1 MAYSTFLQWGCRVTV
16 KAGTAAILVFGA
28 VASPEIAAQP
38 TGGGRYSAAEY
49 ARLDDPG
56 DSPVIRRINGREE
69 VAAGLRR
76 SNSRGAQPRAQIL
89 TRGGAVDIGPPQAVD
104 FSAAY
109 ALNDDGEVAGA
120 FNGSVALRPFRSMRR
135 SAFVALPV
143 LPGHTGGV
151 AFGINARGDAVG
163 YSSGDNQMRAVW
175 WTRTGE
181 LQLLPGGSESA
192 SRALG
197 VNNRGDVVGVSG
209 EAPQRAVI
217 WPAKG
222 QAVDLGT
229 LPGFSGSEALATNN
243 RGDVVGN
250 ALGVD
255 GAPDR
260 SRAVWWDAGGRGLQD
275 LGTLPGDTDSRAND
289 INARGDVVGSSSG
302 SRGDRAFLWT
312 ARDGMVDLN
321 RLVPV
326 PGVVLIEALGINDN
340 GSIVAIGQE
349 GGHDHGPGEEHGDH
363 ELPRRV
369 LVLRPQG
376 R

>member
-1 MAYSTFLQWGCRVTV
+1 M
-16 KAGTAAILVFGA
+16 KAGAAAILAIGA
-28 VASPEIAAQP
+28 IASPDLAAQP
-38 TGGGRYSAAEY
+38 TGNGRYSASEY

-56 DSPVIRRINGREE
+56 DSSVIRRINSREE

-76 SNSRGAQPRAQIL
+76 SNGRGAQPRALIL
-89 TRGGAVDIGPPQAVD
+89 TRGGVVDIGPAQAVD

-120 FNGSVALRPFRSMRR
+120 FNSEVALRPFRSMRR
-135 SAFVALPV
+135 AAFVALPL

-151 AFGINARGDAVG
+151 AFGINARGEAVG

-181 LQLLPGGSESA
+181 LQLLPGGAESA
-192 SRALG
+192 SRALD
-197 VNNRGDVVGVSG
+197 VNDRGDIVGVSG
-209 EAPQRAVI
+209 EAPQRAVL
-217 WPAKG
+217 WPRKG

-229 LPGFSGSEALATNN
+229 LPGFSDSEALATNN

-260 SRAVWWDAGGRGLQD
+260 SRAVRWAAGGSGLQD
-275 LGTLPGDTDSRAND
+275 LGTLPGDTDSRATD
-289 INARGDVVGSSSG
+289 INARGDVVGSSTG
-302 SRGDRAFLWT
+302 PGGDRAFVWT

-321 RLVPV
+321 RLAPV
-326 PGVVLIEALGINDN
+326 PGVVLIDALGINDN
-340 GSIVAIGQE
+340 GSIVAVGQE
-349 GGHDHGPGEEHGDH
+349 GSHDHGPGEEHGDH

-369 LVLRPQG
+369 LVLKPQQP